1 MPRYKLTLEYTG
13 TRYSGWQVQKN
24 ARTVQGELHRA
35 IAVLIGGTPLE
46 LHGSGRTDAGVHALG
61 QVAHV
66 ELVASMPADILR
78 LKLNDELPSD
88 VHVLAAQP
96 VGRRFHARHAAVAR
110 SYLYQ
115 ISRRRTALAK
125 PFVWW
130 IKDELDVRKMAEAGA
145 LFRGMHD
152 FQSFTDLDPGEGST
166 RVLLE
171 GCEIAEEG
179 ALILVR
185 VVGSH
190 FLWKMVRRLVGVLV
204 GVGRGRLSV
213 GDVAGFLNAPSGVP
227 AQLTAPPSGLFLEG
241 VYYEGEP
248 GPGPLRAAVA
258 VPAFTAPKIA
268 AATAFEAPPRRP
280 PPRGRRS

>member
-35 IAVLIGGTPLE
+35 IAVVVGGPPLE
-46 LHGSGRTDAGVHALG
+46 LYGSGRTDAGVHALG

-66 ELVASMPADILR
+66 ELLAPMPPDVFR
-78 LKLNDELPSD
+78 LKVNDELPSD
-88 VHVLAAQP
+88 VHVLAVQP
-96 VGRRFHARHAAVAR
+96 VGRRFHARHGAVSR
-110 SYLYQ
+110 SYVYQ

-130 IKDELDVRKMAEAGA
+130 IKDDLDVRRMAEAAA

-152 FQSFTDLDPGEGST
+152 FQSFTDLDPEEGST

-171 GCEIAEEG
+171 GCEVAEEG
-179 ALILVR
+179 ALVLVR

-190 FLWKMVRRLVGVLV
+190 FLWKMVRRLVGVLA
-204 GVGRGRLSV
+204 GVGRGTV
-213 GDVAGFLNAPSGVP
+213 AIADVAGFLNARSGVP

-241 VYYEGEP
+241 VYYEGDA
-248 GPGPLRAAVA
+248 GPPALRAAVP
-258 VPAFTAPKIA
+258 VPVFTAPRA
-268 AATAFEAPPRRP
+268 ASGAPALETGRRR
-280 PPRGRRS
+280 PPRGRRP

>member
-35 IAVLIGGTPLE
+35 IAVVVDGPPLE
-46 LHGSGRTDAGVHALG
+46 LYGSGRTDAGVHALA

-66 ELVASMPADILR
+66 ELQASMPAEVLR

-88 VHVLAAQP
+88 IHVLAVQP
-96 VGRRFHARHAAVAR
+96 VGRRFHARHGAIAR

-130 IKDELDVRKMAEAGA
+130 IKDDLDLRRMAEAAA

-152 FQSFTDLDPGEGST
+152 FQSFTDLDPEEGST

-171 GCEIAEEG
+171 GCEVAEEG
-179 ALILVR
+179 ALVLVR

-190 FLWKMVRRLVGVLV
+190 FLWKMVRRLVGVLA
-204 GVGRGRLSV
+204 GVGRGTL
-213 GDVAGFLNAPSGVP
+213 GMADVAGFLNAHSGVP

-248 GPGPLRAAVA
+248 GPGVLRSAVP
-258 VPAFTAPKIA
+258 VPAFTAPRA
-268 AATAFEAPPRRP
+268 VSGESALGTPPRRP
-280 PPRGRRS
+280 PRARRP

>member
-13 TRYSGWQVQKN
+13 TRYSGWQIQKN
-24 ARTVQGELHRA
+24 ARTVQGELQRA
-35 IAVLIGGTPLE
+35 IAVVVDGPPIE
-46 LHGSGRTDAGVHALG
+46 LYGSGRTDAGVHALA

-66 ELVASMPADILR
+66 ELLASMPPEVLR

-88 VHVLAAQP
+88 IHVLAVQP
-96 VGRRFHARHAAVAR
+96 VGRRFHARHGALSR

-130 IKDELDVRKMAEAGA
+130 IKDDLDVRRMAEAAA

-152 FQSFTDLDPGEGST
+152 FQSFTDLDPEEGST

-171 GCEIAEEG
+171 GCEVAEEG
-179 ALILVR
+179 ALVLVR

-190 FLWKMVRRLVGVLV
+190 FLWKMVRRLVGVLA
-204 GVGRGRLSV
+204 GVGRGAL
-213 GDVAGFLNAPSGVP
+213 GIADVALFLNARSGVP

-248 GPGPLRAAVA
+248 GPAPLRAAVP
-258 VPAFTAPKIA
+258 VPVFTAPKAVSA
-268 AATAFEAPPRRP
+268 AIEPRRT
-280 PPRGRRS
+280 PRGRRP

>member
-13 TRYSGWQVQKN
+13 TKYSGWQIQKN
-24 ARTVQGELHRA
+24 ARTVQGELQRA
-35 IAVLIGGTPLE
+35 IATVISGTPLE
-46 LHGSGRTDAGVHALG
+46 LYGSGRTDAGVHALA

-66 ELVASMPADILR
+66 ELSASMPPEILR
-78 LKLNDELPSD
+78 MKLNDELPSD
-88 VHVLAAQP
+88 VHVLAVQP
-96 VGRRFHARHAAVAR
+96 VGRRFHARHTAVAR

-130 IKDELDVRKMAEAGA
+130 IKDDLDVRRMAEAAA

-152 FQSFTDLDPGEGST
+152 FQSFTDADPEEET

-171 GCEIAEEG
+171 GCEVAEEG
-179 ALILVR
+179 ALIPVR

-190 FLWKMVRRLVGVLV
+190 FLWKMVRRLVGVLA
-204 GVGRGRLSV
+204 GVGRGTLTI
-213 GDVAGFLNAPSGVP
+213 GDVAGFLNARSGVP

-248 GPGPLRAAVA
+248 GPGPIRPAVP
-258 VPAFTAPKIA
+258 VPAFTAPKVS

-280 PPRGRRS
+280 PPRGRRP

>member
-1 MPRYKLTLEYTG
+1 MPRYKLTLEYAG
-13 TRYSGWQVQKN
+13 TKYSGWQIQKN
-24 ARTVQGELHRA
+24 ARTVQGELQRA
-35 IAVLIGGTPLE
+35 IAVAIDGIPLE
-46 LHGSGRTDAGVHALG
+46 LYGSGRTDAGVHALA

-66 ELVASMPADILR
+66 ELSASMPPDVLR
-78 LKLNDELPSD
+78 MKLNDELPGD
-88 VHVLAAQP
+88 VHVLAVQP
-96 VGRRFHARHAAVAR
+96 VGRRFHARHTAVAR

-130 IKDELDVRKMAEAGA
+130 IKDDLDVRRMAEAAA

-152 FQSFTDLDPGEGST
+152 FQSFTDADPEEET

-171 GCEIAEEG
+171 RCEVMEEG
-179 ALILVR
+179 ALVLVR

-190 FLWKMVRRLVGVLV
+190 FLWKMVRRLVGVLA
-204 GVGRGRLSV
+204 GVGRGTLTI
-213 GDVAGFLNAPSGVP
+213 GDVAGFLGARSGVP

-241 VYYEGEP
+241 VYYEGDA
-248 GPGPLRAAVA
+248 GPGPLRAAVP
-258 VPAFTAPKIA
+258 VPAFTAARIP
-268 AATAFEAPPRRP
+268 AATAFPAAPRRP

>member
-1 MPRYKLTLEYTG
+1 MPRYKLTIEYAG
-13 TRYSGWQVQKN
+13 TRYSGWQIQKN

-35 IAVLIGGTPLE
+35 VSAVTGRPPVEIY
-46 LHGSGRTDAGVHALG
+46 GSGRTDAGVHALG

-66 ELVASMPADILR
+66 ELAAAVRPEAFRMQV
-78 LKLNDELPSD
+78 NDELPAD
-88 VHVLAAQP
+88 VHVLAAEA
-96 VGRRFHARHAAVAR
+96 VGRRFHARHGAVSR

-130 IKDELDVRKMAEAGA
+130 VKDSLETRKMAQAAA

-152 FQSFTDLDPGEGST
+152 FQSFTDADPEEAST

-171 GCEIAEEG
+171 SCDVAEDG
-179 ALILVR
+179 ALVLVR

-190 FLWKMVRRLVGVLV
+190 FLWKMVRRLVGVLA
-204 GVGRGRLSV
+204 GVGRGSL
-213 GDVAGFLNAPSGVP
+213 GIADVAGFLNARSGVP

-241 VYYEGEP
+241 VYYEGDP
-248 GPGPLRAAVA
+248 GPPPIRAAVP
-258 VPAFTAPKIA
+258 VPAG
-268 AATAFEAPPRRP
+268 PPGFS
-280 PPRGRRS
+280 PRSA

>member
-1 MPRYKLTLEYTG
+1 MPRFKLLIEYAG
-13 TRYSGWQVQKN
+13 TRYSGWQIQKN

-35 IAVLIGGTPLE
+35 IAVVIDGPPLE
-46 LHGSGRTDAGVHALG
+46 LYGSGRTDAGVHALG

-66 ELVASMPADILR
+66 ELRASMPPEVLR
-78 LKLNDELPSD
+78 MKLNDELPGD
-88 VHVLAAQP
+88 VHVLAVQP
-96 VGRRFHARHAAVAR
+96 VGHRFHARHGALSR

-130 IKDELDVRKMAEAGA
+130 IKDGLDVRRMAEAAA

-152 FQSFTDLDPGEGST
+152 FQSFTDVDPEEGST

-171 GCEIAEEG
+171 GCEIAEDG

-190 FLWKMVRRLVGVLV
+190 FLWKMVRRLVGVLA
-204 GVGRGRLSV
+204 GVGRGDLTAA
-213 GDVAGFLNAPSGVP
+213 DVAGFLSARSGVP

-241 VYYEGEP
+241 VYYEGDP
-248 GPGPLRAAVA
+248 GPPPLRAAVP
-258 VPAFTAPKIA
+258 VPVFSAPKA
-268 AATAFEAPPRRP
+268 SATVTEPRR
-280 PPRGRRS
+280 PPRGRRP

>member
-13 TRYSGWQVQKN
+13 TRYSGWQIQKN
-24 ARTVQGELHRA
+24 ARTVQGELQRA
-35 IAVLIGGTPLE
+35 IAVVIGGTPLE
-46 LHGSGRTDAGVHALG
+46 LYGSGRTDAGVHALG

-66 ELVASMPADILR
+66 ELAASMPADVLCM
-78 LKLNDELPSD
+78 KLNDELPSD

-96 VGRRFHARHAAVAR
+96 VGRRFHARHGAVAR

-130 IKDELDVRKMAEAGA
+130 IKDELEVRRMGEAAA

-152 FQSFTDLDPGEGST
+152 FQSFTDADPGEGST
-166 RVLLE
+166 QVLLE

-190 FLWKMVRRLVGVLV
+190 FLWKMVRRLVGVLA
-204 GVGRGRLSV
+204 GVGRGSLSS
-213 GDVAGFLNAPSGVP
+213 GDVAGFLNARSGVP

-248 GPGPLRAAVA
+248 GPGPLHAAVP
-258 VPAFTAPKIA
+258 VPAFTAPRVGG
-268 AATAFEAPPRRP
+268 ATAQEAPPRRP
-280 PPRGRRS
+280 PGGRRP